1 MTNYRILLQYEGTK
15 YQGWQKQTSSDNT
28 IQGKLEAILTKLE
41 GVEVSVNGSGRTDS
55 GVHAYGQLASF
66 HLNTVISPQELL
78 EYINRYLP
86 EDIGVISCV
95 PAAERFHARL
105 NAVSKTYRYRIFLS
119 QLPHVFERRY
129 VWEYL
134 EPINLERMEKAAEYL
149 IGTQDF
155 QAFTSAKKGKK
166 STVRTIQ
173 SIRFEN
179 VGNELQIWFKGDG
192 FLYHMVRI
200 LTGTLLEIGSGEKKA
215 ESIKEIIDSKNR
227 QNAGFLVPAKGLA
240 LMEVSYDS

>member
-1 MTNYRILLQYEGTK
+1 MSNYRILLQYEGTK

-41 GVEVSVNGSGRTDS
+41 GEEVSVNGSGRTDS
-55 GVHAYGQLASF
+55 GVHAYGQVASF

-95 PAAERFHARL
+95 TAAERFHARL
-105 NAVSKTYRYRIFLS
+105 NAVSKIYCYRIFQS

-129 VWEYL
+129 VGEYL
-134 EPINLERMEKAAEYL
+134 EPLKLDRMEKAAEFL
-149 IGTQDF
+149 IGTHDY

-166 STVRTIQ
+166 STVRTIH
-173 SIRFEN
+173 SIRFEA
-179 VGNELQIWFKGDG
+179 VGEEIRIWFKGDG

-200 LTGTLLEIGSGEKKA
+200 ITGTLLEIGSGQKEV
-215 ESIKEIIDSKNR
+215 ESMKEILDSKNR